1 LVRFESNDIDI
12 NLADIDL
19 NNKINNKN
27 SNQQNNLP
35 PQNILNID
43 NELYKSLYSKIK
55 SDILSELKS
64 EDKSNDYNNNFSNTI
79 PTQSLSPQRSI
90 PKLNLDNLSS
100 MNQLHNNHTL
110 SSSKHN

>member
-1 LVRFESNDIDI
+1 MDRFKSNNIDI

-27 SNQQNNLP
+27 QQNSSP
-35 PQNILNID
+35 SKNILNID

-64 EDKSNDYNNNFSNTI
+64 DDKSNDSNTNNFNNTI

-100 MNQLHNNHTL
+100 MNQLHNNHYL
-110 SSSKHN
+110 SSTKHN